1 MVQLPSDS
9 TSMLAPRFSRGTGDS
24 YPDLLD
30 FGVSEMFD
38 TNQVAF
44 RFAGANQL
52 IGFCLDRYAIAVLGS
67 LDPKNHQES
76 GERRTCVDDELP
88 CLRVIKDGARCCP

>member
-30 FGVSEMFD
+30 FGGSEMFD
-38 TNQVAF
+38 TNQLAF

-52 IGFCLDRYAIAVLGS
+52 IGFAWIATPSRFWVVWIRKTIRKAANVVPVLMMS
-67 LDPKNHQES
+67 YHVCE
-76 GERRTCVDDELP
+76 
-88 CLRVIKDGARCCP
+88 